1 MRGQRGKRRWHG
13 FERALV
19 AGCAGLLVG
28 ACASATPAPERVA
41 VPTPTPTRAPALPP
55 TPPTPSA
62 LPEVFES
69 QDFIVTFAKPGDT
82 AETLAARYLGDAS
95 KAWMIGDYARGRALA
110 PGEEVVIPRRPWNPS
125 GVETS
130 GYQIVPVLC
139 YHNLAEAAKGR
150 LVLAASKFEEQ
161 MRYLKANGYRV
172 VSLRELVEFSQLGR
186 QLPQRSVVLTFDDGY
201 KSFKQYAYPIL
212 KELGFTAT
220 LFVYTDYV
228 GAGRNALSWSDLR
241 DLQTE
246 GFDVQ
251 AHSKTHSDLR
261 RAPGEGEAQHARRM
275 QAELAQP
282 QDLFEKNLGR
292 RSSVIAFPYGAW
304 DEGVLAKASEYGY
317 VAGFSVRRQG
327 NASFIRPLAGNRSQI
342 YSEMTLEDFVKNL
355 NVYQQEILK

>member
-13 FERALV
+13 FKRALV
-19 AGCAGLLVG
+19 AGCAGLLAG

-41 VPTPTPTRAPALPP
+41 VPTPTPAPAPASPTPLPPALP
-55 TPPTPSA
+55 A
-62 LPEVFES
+62 VFES
-69 QDFIVTFAKPGDT
+69 EDFIVTFAKPGDT
-82 AETLAARYLGDAS
+82 AETLAARYLGDAG
-95 KAWMIGDYARGRALA
+95 KAWMIGDYARGRAFA

-125 GVETS
+125 GVEAS

-139 YHNLAEAAKGR
+139 YHNLGEAAKGR

-172 VSLRELVEFSQLGR
+172 VSLREFVAFSQLGR

-201 KSFKQYAYPIL
+201 KSFKQYAYPLL
-212 KELGFTAT
+212 KELGFAAT

-241 DLQTE
+241 DLQGE
-246 GFDVQ
+246 GFDIE
-251 AHSKTHSDLR
+251 AHSKTHGDLR
-261 RAPGEGEAQHARRM
+261 RAPGEADAQYARRM
-275 QAELAQP
+275 QTELAQP

-304 DEGVLAKASEYGY
+304 DEGVLAKAGEYGY

-342 YSEMTLEDFVKNL
+342 YSEMTLEDFVKNV
-355 NVYQQEILK
+355 NVYQQETLK

>member
-1 MRGQRGKRRWHG
+1 
-13 FERALV
+13 
-19 AGCAGLLVG
+19 VG

-41 VPTPTPTRAPALPP
+41 VPTPTPTRAPASPP
-55 TPPTPSA
+55 PSA

-82 AETLAARYLGDAS
+82 AETLAARYLGDAG

-125 GVETS
+125 GVEAS
-130 GYQIVPVLC
+130 GYQIVPILC
-139 YHNLAEAAKGR
+139 YHNLGEAAKGR
-150 LVLAASKFEEQ
+150 LVLAVSKFEEQ

-172 VSLRELVEFSQLGR
+172 VSLREFVEFSQLGR

-212 KELGFTAT
+212 KELGFAAT

-241 DLQTE
+241 DLQAE
-246 GFDVQ
+246 GFDVE

-261 RAPGEGEAQHARRM
+261 RAPGEADAQHARRM
-275 QAELAQP
+275 QTELGQP

-304 DEGVLAKASEYGY
+304 DEGVLAKAGEYGY

-342 YSEMTLEDFVKNL
+342 YSEMTLEDFVKNV
-355 NVYQQEILK
+355 NVYQQETLK